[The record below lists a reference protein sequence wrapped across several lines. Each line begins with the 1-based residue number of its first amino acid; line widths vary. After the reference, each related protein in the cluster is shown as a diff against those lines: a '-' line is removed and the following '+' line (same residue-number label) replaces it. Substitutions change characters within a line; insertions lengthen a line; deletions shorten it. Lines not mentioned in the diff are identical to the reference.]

1 MPMTKTLAA
10 IVAFGLTLT
19 GSGAV
24 AAAAEIKVVC
34 PVAMKSAMDGL
45 IGEFEHAS
53 SHKVTVAYGPAGP
66 LLDRVQKGEA
76 VDVVILTG
84 VQIAALL
91 KQGKIVAASQADIA
105 KVGIGVAVR
114 PGADRPD
121 IGSVDAFKSAMLA
134 AKSISYVNPA
144 NGGSAGIY
152 LAGMFE
158 HLGIAAEMKPKT
170 VLVPGQATDSVINGT
185 AAIAI
190 TQMSEI
196 MAEPKVE
203 LVGPLPAAIQN
214 VTLYSGGVAADS
226 KEPEAAA
233 ALMKFLASPAT
244 AAVLKAKGLEAE

>member
-1 MPMTKTLAA
+1 
-10 IVAFGLTLT
+10 
-19 GSGAV
+19 
-24 AAAAEIKVVC
+24 
-34 PVAMKSAMDGL
+34 MKSAMDGL

-53 SHKVTVAYGPAGP
+53 GHKVTMIYGPAGP

-84 VQIAALL
+84 VQIAGLI
-91 KQGKIVAASQADIA
+91 KQGKIVPASQADVA

-114 PGADRPD
+114 PGADKPD
-121 IGSVDAFKSAMLA
+121 IGSVDAFKRSMLA
-134 AKSISYVNPA
+134 ASSISYVNPA

-158 HLGIAAEMKPKT
+158 RLGIAAEMKPKT

-196 MAEPKVE
+196 MAEPKVA

-214 VTLYSGGVAADS
+214 ITLYSGGVAADS
-226 KEPEAAA
+226 KEPDAAG
-233 ALMKFLASPAT
+233 ALMKFLVAPA
-244 AAVLKAKGLEAE
+244 AVAVLKVKGLEAD

>member
-1 MPMTKTLAA
+1 MALGLAL
-10 IVAFGLTLT
+10 V
-19 GSGAV
+19 GSESAV
-24 AAAAEIKVVC
+24 AGAAEIKVVC
-34 PVAMKSAMDGL
+34 PVAMKSAMDVL

-53 SHKVTVAYGPAGP
+53 GHKVSMTYGAAGP

-76 VDVVILTG
+76 IDLVILTG
-84 VQIAALL
+84 VQIAGLI

-114 PGADRPD
+114 PGAERPD
-121 IGSVDAFKSAMLA
+121 IGSAAAFKRSMLA

-158 HLGIAAEMKPKT
+158 HLGIATEMKPKT

-185 AAIAI
+185 AAIAL

-196 MAEPKVE
+196 VAEPKVE

-214 VTLYSGGVAADS
+214 VTLYSGGVTADG
-226 KEPEAAA
+226 KEPDAAGA
-233 ALMKFLASPAT
+233 FLKFLSAPAT
-244 AAVLKAKGLEAE
+244 ASALKAKGLEAD